1 MKIKAEDL
9 LVVHADDDWDGE
21 EWSSFRAYYHIPTR
35 RYFRVSREGPAATY
49 LSCVGEELD
58 THELLTAK
66 ELAALATDF
75 WINKLLT
82 FKEPDV

>member
-21 EWSSFRAYYHIPTR
+21 EWSSFRAYYHKPSR
-35 RYFRVSREGPAATY
+35 KYFRVSQEGVGDTY
-49 LSCVGEELD
+49 ESPIGQNLD
-58 THELLTAK
+58 RYELLTVQ
-66 ELAALATDF
+66 ELSAVSTDF